1 MDLFS
6 SLALT
11 CPASRLKLE
20 TFMADPKTKF
30 ELLASMV
37 QVVSIVSGVVI
48 GVPSFNSTRL
58 KEAEARKVETER
70 LFLEL

>member
-1 MDLFS
+1 
-6 SLALT
+6 
-11 CPASRLKLE
+11 
-20 TFMADPKTKF
+20 MADPKTKF

-48 GVPSFNSTRL
+48 SVPSFNSTRL
-58 KEAEARKVETER
+58 KEAEARKGETET

>member
-1 MDLFS
+1 
-6 SLALT
+6 
-11 CPASRLKLE
+11 
-20 TFMADPKTKF
+20 MADPKTKL